1 MRCKR
6 ARNSIGS
13 STTIRRRNAGS
24 AISKSKSTLA
34 ACRAVAC
41 EGGLNVC
48 DSRVKKSTT
57 MATET
62 KPPYSPGL
70 AGVVGG
76 ETPIC
81 WVDPNAG
88 LAYRGYDIHEMA
100 EKATFEEVAYL
111 LLNGELPTADS
122 LAKFTRD
129 IGSERGLPGPV
140 TEMLRLLPQ
149 RTHPM
154 DMVRTGVS
162 MLGPFDP
169 ELNDNSHDA
178 NIRKAI
184 RLIARVS
191 TLITAGWRISHKE
204 DPLPEKP
211 DLTQAGNFF
220 YKLEGK
226 VPQDWQIRMLDT
238 IFNLYAD
245 HEFNPSPFAP
255 RVTPRARA
263 GISRR

>member
-70 AGVVGG
+70 AGVVAG
-76 ETPIC
+76 ETQIC

-88 LAYRGYDIHEMA
+88 LMYRGYDIHEMA
-100 EKATFEEVAYL
+100 EQASFGELAYL
-111 LLNGELPTADS
+111 LLNGELPS
-122 LAKFTRD
+122 FEQLGKFTRQ
-129 IGSERGLPGPV
+129 IASER
-140 TEMLRLLPQ
+140 
-149 RTHPM
+149 
-154 DMVRTGVS
+154 
-162 MLGPFDP
+162 
-169 ELNDNSHDA
+169 
-178 NIRKAI
+178 
-184 RLIARVS
+184 
-191 TLITAGWRISHKE
+191 
-204 DPLPEKP
+204 PLP
-211 DLTQAGNFF
+211 
-220 YKLEGK
+220 
-226 VPQDWQIRMLDT
+226 
-238 IFNLYAD
+238 
-245 HEFNPSPFAP
+245 AP
-255 RVTPRARA
+255 V
-263 GISRR
+263 